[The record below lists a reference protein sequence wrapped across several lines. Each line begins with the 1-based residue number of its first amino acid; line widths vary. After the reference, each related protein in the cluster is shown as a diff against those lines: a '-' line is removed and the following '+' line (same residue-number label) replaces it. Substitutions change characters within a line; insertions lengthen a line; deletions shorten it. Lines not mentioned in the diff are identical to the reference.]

1 MAVSESF
8 GNVNSWGGYW
18 AIQKSNSCWKNIS
31 LANSTSMSL
40 GILTK
45 LRVNGYESF

>member
-1 MAVSESF
+1 MAVSESLKCEF
-8 GNVNSWGGYW
+8 MGWILGYSEV
-18 AIQKSNSCWKNIS
+18 KFMLKNIS
-31 LANSTSMSL
+31 LAELNYDVL